1 MEVYVQLILLL
12 ALIKYCLNAALS
24 SRIWIILCYG
34 LLASLVSLALYPL
47 VIEQPVTLVSSLLS
61 NDPMVSDGAV
71 ITTIEAVAG
80 IFTSI
85 YLLDN
90 YFMPRAKRKKSIYIL
105 KIMPG
110 ILFCLAIAYFE
121 LQFFKWRVGGN
132 FVTTA
137 VIYAIGVFV
146 MLVGTALLLNYVLKG
161 ESPKLELQILLNIAI
176 LIIGLFINSS
186 VANYSISNAEYIIHW
201 GALFTI
207 LSLAATFFIAGF
219 YLRKINIKSFFKHN

>member
-12 ALIKYCLNAALS
+12 ALVKYSLNAALT
-24 SRIWIILCYG
+24 SRTWIISCYG

-47 VIEQPVTLVSSLLS
+47 VIEQPVTLVSSLLG
-61 NDPMVSDGAV
+61 NDQLVSEGAV
-71 ITTIEAVAG
+71 LTTIEAVAG

-90 YFMPRAKRKKSIYIL
+90 YFMPKAKRKKSIFIL

-121 LQFFKWRVGGN
+121 LQFFKWRVGGD
-132 FVTTA
+132 FVATA
-137 VIYAIGVFV
+137 VIYAIGLFGI
-146 MLVGTALLLNYVLKG
+146 LVGTALLLNYVLKG

-176 LIIGLFINSS
+176 LVIGLFINSS
-186 VANYSISNAEYIIHW
+186 VAAYSISNAESVTDW
-201 GALFTI
+201 GALFAT
-207 LSLAATFFIAGF
+207 LSLAVVLIIAGF
-219 YLRKINIKSFFKHN
+219 YLRKINIKSLFKFN